1 LQNIIHTNDLR
12 KSYESGNRSVQV
24 INGINLE
31 IYKGDFTI
39 IMGSSGSGKSTL
51 LYLLSGLEPP
61 SSGEIW
67 MDNQAIHNIDEKTM
81 TQLRR
86 EVIGFVFQ
94 DFNLVPNL
102 TFLENILIP
111 AYLVNNDRNALQ
123 SKARGLMEKMG
134 IGNLL
139 DRLPSEVSGGEQQR
153 CSMARAVINDP
164 TIVMADEPT
173 GNLNSNS
180 SQAVLN
186 ILSEL
191 YEDGQS
197 IIMVT
202 HDIKSAIRGN
212 RIIFIRDGQ
221 VEDDLRFEKEIPI
234 AEKEE
239 KLLKWLAGKNW

>member
-1 LQNIIHTNDLR
+1 
-12 KSYESGNRSVQV
+12 
-24 INGINLE
+24 
-31 IYKGDFTI
+31 
-39 IMGSSGSGKSTL
+39 M
-51 LYLLSGLEPP
+51 
-61 SSGEIW
+61 
-67 MDNQAIHNIDEKTM
+67 
-81 TQLRR
+81 
-86 EVIGFVFQ
+86 
-94 DFNLVPNL
+94 
-102 TFLENILIP
+102 
-111 AYLVNNDRNALQ
+111 Q
-123 SKARGLMEKMG
+123 SKARALMEKMG

-221 VEDDLRFEKEIPI
+221 VEDDLRFEKEVPI